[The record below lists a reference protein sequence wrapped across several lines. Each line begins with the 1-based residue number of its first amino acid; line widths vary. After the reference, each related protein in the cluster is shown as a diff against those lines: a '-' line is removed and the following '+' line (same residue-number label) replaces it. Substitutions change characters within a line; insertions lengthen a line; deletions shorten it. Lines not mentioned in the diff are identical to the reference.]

1 MKLSER
7 QKSHKIQV
15 ENQYVGQRA
24 YLICQD
30 FFVFFFFFF
39 FSVLIKFSILTYKA
53 FSVLDFKVD
62 ILYRVSVIHLAIKRL
77 VFNQNQHIAAHQCKF
92 TSHIVQSVYNK
103 NKRLSLIFHVALK
116 IVKILLGL
124 TFSEALRPIKVQGDW
139 ISFL

>member
-30 FFVFFFFFF
+30 FFVFFFFF
-39 FSVLIKFSILTYKA
+39 SLLIKFSILTYKA

-103 NKRLSLIFHVALK
+103 NKRLSLIFHVALEIIK
-116 IVKILLGL
+116 VLLGL
-124 TFSEALRPIKVQGDW
+124 TFSEALSPNKVQGDW

>member
-30 FFVFFFFFF
+30 FFVFFFF
-39 FSVLIKFSILTYKA
+39 SLLIKFSILTYKA
-53 FSVLDFKVD
+53 FSVLDFKVV
-62 ILYRVSVIHLAIKRL
+62 ILYRVSGIHLAIKRL